1 MENRRLR
8 RKSEKGDWEVLN
20 GDAIDIITQKIDIT
34 GAVRLAACSREL
46 YERIGNSEGNKFR
59 WDEPCLLM
67 PQPASW
73 IDEHWDEAGKNRLD
87 DTVYDVVPLDHSRHT
102 AVLPFMHNRFWVG
115 INGNWTA
122 AVDDHGDWYHGNIYT
137 GRLIPLPSPNTCKVE
152 HNPFNFDYCSI
163 ESYNAGDW
171 VLWDGSLNLKKIV
184 ICEVPTKDGHYADYK
199 LIALFDQALAY
210 LEGGSQE
217 WRLLDKAASLQR
229 RDYCDAIEHGG
240 FIFAVDG
247 LSGSTYC
254 WDAAHAGNVLVSMLH
269 SMIF

>member
-46 YERIGNSEGNKFR
+46 YERIGNSEGNKLR

-67 PQPASW
+67 PQL
-73 IDEHWDEAGKNRLD
+73 EHWDEAGDYLCLD

-102 AVLPFMHNRFWVG
+102 AVLPFMDNRFWVG
-115 INGNWTA
+115 MNGNWIA
-122 AVDDHGDWYHGNIYT
+122 AVDDHGDWYLANIYT
-137 GRLIPLPSPNTCKVE
+137 ERLIPLPSPNTCKVE

-163 ESYNAGDW
+163 ESYSCTDW
-171 VLWDGSLNLKKIV
+171 VHWDGSLTLKKIV

-210 LEGGSQE
+210 LEGGSKE

-229 RDYCDAIEHGG
+229 RDYCDAIELGG